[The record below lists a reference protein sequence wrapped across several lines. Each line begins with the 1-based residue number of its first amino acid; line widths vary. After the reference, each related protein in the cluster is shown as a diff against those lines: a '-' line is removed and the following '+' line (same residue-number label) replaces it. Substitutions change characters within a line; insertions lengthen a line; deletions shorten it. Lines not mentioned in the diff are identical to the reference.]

1 MQDILD
7 EFIDRFGEPPRET
20 LALLK
25 ISLIRALGVKHSI
38 SKIEERSSSV
48 IFLSDKP
55 SLDIWSEIFGLH
67 KGLSFKPM
75 GAEMAVVYKL
85 VGGESAVE
93 GALKLLLL
101 YDETE
106 TKNKKENENAE

>member
-1 MQDILD
+1 
-7 EFIDRFGEPPRET
+7 
-20 LALLK
+20 
-25 ISLIRALGVKHSI
+25 
-38 SKIEERSSSV
+38 
-48 IFLSDKP
+48 
-55 SLDIWSEIFGLH
+55 
-67 KGLSFKPM
+67 M